1 MRRLVGT
8 AVAWSAC
15 LATVGLAGA
24 TVVLIWGNRSILGA
38 DRSTESLGEATQAV
52 AGIGFAVVGALIASR
67 RRNAVGWLMCAVG
80 LGLVLFPFG
89 EHYVLRGT
97 VTAPGSLPAAAWVAW
112 VRGWAIFLTLSAVPL
127 LLLLFPDGHV
137 PSPRWRI
144 PKWIVMIGSILF
156 LGGQAF
162 QPGELQGTFTNYGV
176 TLENPV
182 GIGSSG
188 GSWVVFI
195 LMALVWGTAAA
206 ACLGAPLRRYS
217 RASGVERLQLK
228 WVAYAAVAAGV
239 SGLVGL
245 VAGTGAGGIF
255 GLVPM
260 IVFFLL
266 VGFGV
271 PAAIAVAVFR
281 YHLYD
286 LGRLVNRTIVY
297 GLLTAVLAGV
307 YVGGV
312 VGLGAIARSLGGSD
326 NSLVIAGSTLVVA
339 AMFRPGRRTIQSI
352 IDQRFYRRRYDAT
365 RTMAEFTAR
374 LREEV
379 DLETVADDLVAVVQ
393 RTVQPAQVSLWLRP
407 PGKP

>member
-1 MRRLVGT
+1 MRRQVGS

-15 LATVGLAGA
+15 LATVGLAGW
-24 TVVLIWGNRSILGA
+24 TVALIWLNRSIFGSDQLSQSVGA
-38 DRSTESLGEATQAV
+38 ATQAV

-97 VTAPGSLPAAAWVAW
+97 VTAPGSLPAVAWVAW
-112 VRGWAIFLTLSAVPL
+112 VRGWATFIPLAAVPL

-144 PKWIVMIGSILF
+144 PKWIVLGGSILF

-195 LMALVWGTAAA
+195 LMGLVWGIAAA
-206 ACLGAPLRRYS
+206 ACLGAPLRRYR

-228 WVAYAAVAAGV
+228 WVAYAAVAAAATGI
-239 SGLVGL
+239 VGL
-245 VAGTGAGGIF
+245 AAGSAGGVF
-255 GLVPM
+255 GVVPM
-260 IVFFLL
+260 IVFLL
-266 VGFGV
+266 VIGFGI

-297 GLLTAVLAGV
+297 GLLTALLAGI

-312 VGLGAIARSLGGSD
+312 VGLGAIARSLGGGND
-326 NSLVIAGSTLVVA
+326 NSVVIAGSTLVVA
-339 AMFRPGRRTIQSI
+339 AMFRPGRRTIQRL
-352 IDQRFYRRRYDAT
+352 IDRRFYRRRYDAT

-379 DLETVADDLVAVVQ
+379 DLETVADDLMAVVQ
-393 RTVQPAQVSLWLRP
+393 RTMQPARVSLWLRP
-407 PGKP
+407 PG